1 MAGHRGHV
9 CAGRHSRK
17 PFSHPPEFRPAR
29 TASCPRRACRVTGND
44 REPPGDG
51 THLLRHPVRA
61 ISRLDR
67 RNGRPGTHSR
77 LRNGLCPGRR
87 QPSRRHNAEDVHHP
101 LGYRAG
107 VSGRP
112 GWEVRFV
119 GGMGMSGNET
129 DVEPGL
135 AQPPPEGLVDEPT
148 VSVIVATRNRPRD
161 LARFLKS
168 AKELDDVGFEIVIA
182 DQSDGDESELLCG
195 GSPLASR
202 IRYLRCLPRGKSNAV
217 NHAARFARAPIL
229 ALTDDDCTPDSLWL
243 RNAVDAFAE
252 RPYLS
257 VLFGEFVPIEHDPG
271 REFVPSYRITNPQ
284 EYRTV
289 PSASWQSGLGGNM
302 VVRKAAFM
310 AVGGLDECLGPG
322 ARFRNADDFDLNHR
336 LVSAGYIA

>member
-1 MAGHRGHV
+1 
-9 CAGRHSRK
+9 
-17 PFSHPPEFRPAR
+17 
-29 TASCPRRACRVTGND
+29 
-44 REPPGDG
+44 
-51 THLLRHPVRA
+51 
-61 ISRLDR
+61 
-67 RNGRPGTHSR
+67 
-77 LRNGLCPGRR
+77 
-87 QPSRRHNAEDVHHP
+87 
-101 LGYRAG
+101 
-107 VSGRP
+107 
-112 GWEVRFV
+112 
-119 GGMGMSGNET
+119 MSGNET
-129 DVEPGL
+129 DVEPKSDQPPLDGL
-135 AQPPPEGLVDEPT
+135 ADEPT

-168 AKELDDVGFEIVIA
+168 AEELDDVGFEIVIA

-217 NHAARFARAPIL
+217 NHAARVARAPIL

-322 ARFRNADDFDLNHR
+322 ARFRNADDFDLHHR
-336 LVSAGYIA
+336 LVSAGYIAADIPNVIVTHWGARAWADGSAQRLLGASYFGGGAMFAKRIKCRDLRGFEALWEQTVVLLRLSAQSRRPGGIRRLAAMYWGVLRAIPAPVDREAKLFRPRAGGQPSQSPTLAGKFESSEEWV